1 MLEEPA
7 YFLHTTYDTY
17 PFTVADNMIYID
29 QQGNVKSWFET
40 EEFKKDVLFMNEAY
54 KRGLIMSDLLTT
66 PTEVINQEEL
76 AGRYLYR
83 PGDVGLSDAILQ
95 TFPDAKLDIY
105 YLADQPKFR
114 SYAIRNSNGISATSP
129 HPEAGI
135 QFLNWVYSSQENM
148 DLVQSGVKDV
158 HWKDTGK
165 NTKDY
170 LAKNE
175 NGSPA
180 YELPYWLLGHVEM
193 NRYPTNTDPA
203 RLERRTTVSDDAV
216 NSITIGFTFDPTNVA
231 SQYANCIAELKTS
244 VYPVMHGVVKYE
256 DAYDKML
263 AAMKSAGI
271 DEVVDEYKR
280 QFDEWRAGQS

>member
-40 EEFKKDVLFMNEAY
+40 EEFKRRAVHERAY

-83 PGDVGLSDAILQ
+83 PGDVGKRRHSSDV
-95 TFPDAKLDIY
+95 PG
-105 YLADQPKFR
+105 R
-114 SYAIRNSNGISATSP
+114 
-129 HPEAGI
+129 EAGYLLFGRPAEI
-135 QFLNWVYSSQENM
+135 QILRDPQFQRDLCYVSAPRGRHSILNWVYSSQENM

-180 YELPYWLLGHVEM
+180 YELPYW
-193 NRYPTNTDPA
+193 A
-203 RLERRTTVSDDAV
+203 RPR
-216 NSITIGFTFDPTNVA
+216 
-231 SQYANCIAELKTS
+231 
-244 VYPVMHGVVKYE
+244 
-256 DAYDKML
+256 
-263 AAMKSAGI
+263 
-271 DEVVDEYKR
+271 
-280 QFDEWRAGQS
+280 